1 MPWMPF
7 CLRRHTTS
15 KEPWGS
21 FGTHLSKK
29 LARHSIGKIRFIR
42 YFAWCC
48 SLHCLYLVVDAFC
61 FSCWYMAVVSYD
73 YVCPMRHYR
82 ARHFHQFS
90 GLPYPIRHNR
100 FNFVIVNLLPDLFG
114 LFFEIVCLRQGLV
127 HIQRVV
133 KPCLILLVEDLLSI
147 AQQQVSCA
155 FQHLASID
163 VFFHAV

>member
-1 MPWMPF
+1 
-7 CLRRHTTS
+7 
-15 KEPWGS
+15 
-21 FGTHLSKK
+21 
-29 LARHSIGKIRFIR
+29 
-42 YFAWCC
+42 
-48 SLHCLYLVVDAFC
+48 
-61 FSCWYMAVVSYD
+61 MAVVSYD

>member
-1 MPWMPF
+1 
-7 CLRRHTTS
+7 
-15 KEPWGS
+15 
-21 FGTHLSKK
+21 
-29 LARHSIGKIRFIR
+29 
-42 YFAWCC
+42 
-48 SLHCLYLVVDAFC
+48 
-61 FSCWYMAVVSYD
+61 MAVVSYD

-82 ARHFHQFS
+82 ARHFHQSS

-114 LFFEIVCLRQGLV
+114 LFFEIVCLPQGLV